1 MKLSQSKPTISA
13 VLLSCTLLFS
23 LNSSANEVTLEQSVV
38 EVVQSQGQKVARDI
52 SAQLSNSISAEL
64 QRFSTRY
71 NKVQTH
77 NLVAVLKPSKSRQLK
92 PQTLEE

>member
-1 MKLSQSKPTISA
+1 MKLLLSKPTIST

-38 EVVQSQGQKVARDI
+38 EVVQSQGQKVVRDI

-64 QRFSTRY
+64 QKFSTRY
-71 NKVQTH
+71 NTVQTH
-77 NLVAVLKPSKSRQLK
+77 DLVAVLKPSKSRQLK